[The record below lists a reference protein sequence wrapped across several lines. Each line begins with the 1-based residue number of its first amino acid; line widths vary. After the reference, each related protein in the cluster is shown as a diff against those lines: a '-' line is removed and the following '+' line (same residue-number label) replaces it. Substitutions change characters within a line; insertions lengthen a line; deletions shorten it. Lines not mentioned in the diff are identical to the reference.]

1 MAASRVFVK
10 KILKPNGFRYYQ
22 IGNTGKVFPSVT
34 SVIQAVLNK
43 PLINQWERRLILD
56 SFKQRVLA
64 MQNNKHDK
72 IRHFAEQ
79 ELDEVKFDPSLFI
92 FIIDVDYFV
101 FCFLFIWFGLVLKR
115 CLSSLAQCADHH

>member
-1 MAASRVFVK
+1 MAGSRIVGLK

-34 SVIQAVLNK
+34 SVIQTVLNK

-64 MQNNKHDK
+64 KQKETNNLDK
-72 IRHFAEQ
+72 FKVFVEQ
-79 ELDEVKFDPSLFI
+79 ELDKVT
-92 FIIDVDYFV
+92 YFT
-101 FCFLFIWFGLVLKR
+101 CRILELI
-115 CLSSLAQCADHH
+115 